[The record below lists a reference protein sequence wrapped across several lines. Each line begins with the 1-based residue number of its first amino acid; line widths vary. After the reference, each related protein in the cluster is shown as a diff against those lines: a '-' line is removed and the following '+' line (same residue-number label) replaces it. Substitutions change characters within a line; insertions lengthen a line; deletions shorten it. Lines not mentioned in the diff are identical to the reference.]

1 MEHRM
6 KSAKKNTA
14 IVSKVSTADSWRERA
29 PDFAT
34 GAMYRVLAMSFFSM
48 LLCFATHLATAQ
60 TESVLYAFNGIAAGL
75 HPTAGLVR
83 NAEGNLYGTTNQGG
97 NTGCGGLGCGTV
109 FKVTPSGEETV
120 LHVFTGAPDGA
131 SPAADLILD
140 KEGNLYG
147 TTQDGGAS
155 CCGTVFQLTPAGK
168 ETVLHSFTGAADG
181 GAPSARLLSDGEGN
195 LYGTTQ
201 YGGASYGTVFE
212 LTPGGILNVLYTFT
226 GGADGGTP
234 LGGLIP
240 WKGNLYG
247 TTVGGGAFRLG
258 TVFELT
264 KKGEEIVL
272 HSFSG
277 GSDGVSPFAGLIP
290 DKEGNLYGTT
300 LGGGGSGCTG
310 GGCGT
315 VFEVTQ
321 SGTETVLYS
330 FTDGGPIAGLVRDA
344 QGNLYGTTE
353 RGGSS
358 FEGTVFKLSP
368 SGVETVLHAFTG
380 GSDGQYPVSE
390 LVRVRNAFY
399 GTTFF
404 GGSTDGG
411 TVFKVI
417 P

>member
-1 MEHRM
+1 M
-6 KSAKKNTA
+6 KSAKNNTA
-14 IVSKVSTADSWRERA
+14 MASKVSAADSCCGRA
-29 PDFAT
+29 LDSAN
-34 GAMYRVLAMSFFSM
+34 GAMYRALAMAFLSVIFF
-48 LLCFATHLATAQ
+48 LVTQLAMAQ
-60 TESVLYAFNGIAAGL
+60 TETVLYSFTGTTTGF
-75 HPTAGLVR
+75 HPAAGLVR
-83 NAEGNLYGTTNQGG
+83 DAVGNLYGTTYQGG
-97 NTGCGGLGCGTV
+97 NAGCGGLGCGTV
-109 FKVTPSGEETV
+109 FKVTPNGAETV
-120 LHVFTGAPDGA
+120 LHTFTGAPDGA
-131 SPAADLILD
+131 TPAADLILD

-147 TTQDGGAS
+147 TTQYGGAS

-168 ETVLHSFTGAADG
+168 ETILHSFTSAADG
-181 GAPSARLLSDGEGN
+181 GVPSARLLLDGEGN

-212 LTPGGILNVLYTFT
+212 IAPGGILQVLYTFT
-226 GGADGGTP
+226 GGADGGSP
-234 LGGLIP
+234 LAGLVP
-240 WKGNLYG
+240 WNGNLYG

-264 KKGEEIVL
+264 KKGEETVL

-277 GSDGVSPFAGLIP
+277 GSDGVSPFAGVIS

-300 LGGGGSGCTG
+300 LGGGGTGCSG

-321 SGTETVLYS
+321 SGTETVLFS
-330 FTDGGPIAGLVRDA
+330 FTDGGPVAGLVRDA

-358 FEGTVFKLSP
+358 FIGTVFKLSP
-368 SGVETVLHAFTG
+368 SGVETVLHTFTG

-390 LVRVRNAFY
+390 LVRVGKAFY
-399 GTTFF
+399 GTTFY